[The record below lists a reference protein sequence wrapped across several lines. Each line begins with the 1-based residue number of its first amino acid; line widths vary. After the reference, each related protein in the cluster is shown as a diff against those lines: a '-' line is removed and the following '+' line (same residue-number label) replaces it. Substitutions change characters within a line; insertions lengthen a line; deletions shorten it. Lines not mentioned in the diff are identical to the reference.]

1 MKKILLS
8 VLIALGMM
16 AFSVNA
22 VASEGASEPTTKCGE
37 GKCGGDKNDSKK
49 CGTDKCSGDKK
60 DKETAKCGAGKCG
73 GGK

>member
-8 VLIALGMM
+8 GLIALGMM

-22 VASEGASEPTTKCGE
+22 VASEGASEPTHKCGE
-37 GKCGGDKNDSKK
+37 GKCGGDKNTSAKCETGK
-49 CGTDKCSGDKK
+49 CGGDKK
-60 DKETAKCGAGKCG
+60 DEATAKCGAGKCG